1 MAMNVNTNLGSINNQ
16 LQLSKTQVALRKAF
30 AELSSGKRVN
40 SAADDAA
47 GLAISQQLISQ
58 FRGDNRAITNA
69 SDGIGLVQTADDALG
84 QLQNNT
90 QRIRELAVQS
100 ANGTLTDNDRQQLQ
114 QEVDQLTQANS
125 AIVQNTSF
133 NGTSAFTGGTQV
145 TLQIGA
151 NNSPN
156 AQLTIGTPDLTA
168 TPANGGLNTFNASLT
183 ATGVI
188 DISSQSAAQNTLTA
202 LDSDQQTLT
211 SARGTLGATSNRL
224 DAAISNLQV
233 TAENTAAANSRI
245 VDADYAASASNLIR
259 QQILAQAG
267 IATQAQANVAPSLAL
282 SLLR

>member
-133 NGTSAFTGGTQV
+133 NGTSAFTGGAQV

-168 TPANGGLNTFNASLT
+168 APANGGLNTFNASLT

>member
-30 AELSSGKRVN
+30 AELSSGKRIN

-58 FRGDNRAITNA
+58 FRGDNRAASNA

-90 QRIRELAVQS
+90 QRIRELAIQS

-133 NGTSAFTGGTQV
+133 NGTSVFTGGAQV

-151 NNSPN
+151 NGSPN
-156 AQLTIGTPDLTA
+156 NQLTIGTPNLTA

-188 DISSQSAAQNTLTA
+188 DITSQSAAQNTLTA

-211 SARGTLGATSNRL
+211 GARGTLGATSNRL
-224 DAAISNLQV
+224 DAAISSLQV

-245 VDADYAASASNLIR
+245 VDADYAASASNLVR

>member
-183 ATGVI
+183 ATVVI